1 MHPSDDMEFENMPL
15 CLEEQDVLLRCK
27 NRLYFVSSF
36 FTQEGGFNVQLNES
50 EKAGLALILC
60 DVLNELD
67 AIEDGK
73 YCQPQKAEAVS
84 EERTLADS
92 VAAHQNEQAEARGV
106 Q

>member
-1 MHPSDDMEFENMPL
+1 MELNAKECSVFFDCQN
-15 CLEEQDVLLRCK
+15 K
-27 NRLYFVSSF
+27 ISFVSSVF
-36 FTQEGGFNVQLNES
+36 SQDGDYVLTTRD
-50 EKAGLALILC
+50 KAGLLTILLE
-60 DVLNELD
+60 VLHELD

-73 YCQPQKAEAVS
+73 YCDSQNAEAVS